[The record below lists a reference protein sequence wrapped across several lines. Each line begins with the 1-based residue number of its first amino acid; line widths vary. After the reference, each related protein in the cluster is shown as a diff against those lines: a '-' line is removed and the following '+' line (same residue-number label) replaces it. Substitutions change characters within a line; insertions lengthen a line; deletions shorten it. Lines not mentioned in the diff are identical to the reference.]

1 MPERRYHFQIPS
13 ANLTGSVMALSLAD
27 AKAKVLESYSHKWPE
42 LEWINIET
50 ITESIIYG

>member
-1 MPERRYHFQIPS
+1 MPERRYYFQIPS
-13 ANLTGSVMALSLAD
+13 ANVIGSVMALSLAD
-27 AKAKVLESYSHKWPE
+27 AKAKVLESYSHEWPE